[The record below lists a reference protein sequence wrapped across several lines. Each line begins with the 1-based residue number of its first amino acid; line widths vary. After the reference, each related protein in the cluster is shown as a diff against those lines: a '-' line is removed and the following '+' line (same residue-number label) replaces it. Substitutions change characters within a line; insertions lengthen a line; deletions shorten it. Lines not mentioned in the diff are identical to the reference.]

1 MFKVG
6 VIAAIIILVIAAS
19 YGTMTKDRRLAEH
32 FEENYQTLTLT
43 ANLILPVDKFAVY
56 LINLERKPDRLARF
70 QRAYAQ
76 TDLSKLKPFTRIDA
90 VDGKKIDI
98 RHHVS
103 SQAWKEIQDIE
114 WFGYRIR
121 HNQLTVGAVGC
132 YLSHLKVY
140 EALRRSTYDYAIIFE
155 DDVRFVTP
163 NLYQQIAYN
172 IELLPNTWDI
182 MLLGCVCLVCNN
194 HQKYQDM
201 KHFFLMH
208 AYVIKRSSAEK
219 LLAELEYMPIRQQI
233 DSELSTMVF
242 ANKLKVFCLNKHLV
256 VQDSANNT
264 TTIQVPLK
272 VIEGVNPYDIP
283 HA

>member
-1 MFKVG
+1 MAA
-6 VIAAIIILVIAAS
+6 VIVLILAATYGAALKS
-19 YGTMTKDRRLAEH
+19 KSTEH
-32 FEENYQTLTLT
+32 FEENYITTPSISLT
-43 ANLILPVDKFAVY
+43 LPVDKFAVY

-70 QRAYAQ
+70 QRAYNQ

-114 WFGYRIR
+114 WYGYRIR

-140 EALRRSTYDYAIIFE
+140 EALRRSTYDYGIIFE

-163 NLYQQIAYN
+163 HLYQQIAYY
-172 IELLPNTWDI
+172 IDLLPNSWDI
-182 MLLGCVCLVCNN
+182 MLLGCVCLVCNK

-201 KHFFLMH
+201 KHFFLLH
-208 AYVIKRSSAEK
+208 AYIIKRSSAEK
-219 LLAELEYMPIRQQI
+219 ILAELEYMPIRQQI

-242 ANKLKVFCLNKHLV
+242 ANKVKVFCLNKHLV